1 MACSNCVGSDCNIC
15 LLKRS
20 LKTAAVFVIVSS
32 PQARAVTGDNIMV
45 RTAVFLAIIF
55 LLMKMSQRRSSYYR
69 ANPLDMSRSGAYYQ
83 TSQAPISAQADF

>member
-32 PQARAVTGDNIMV
+32 PQARAVTGENIIV

-69 ANPLDMSRSGAYYQ
+69 PNPLDMSRAGSYYHNNQ
-83 TSQAPISAQADF
+83 TSISGQADF

>member
-1 MACSNCVGSDCNIC
+1 MACTNCVGSDCNIC

-69 ANPLDMSRSGAYYQ
+69 PNPLDMSRSGAYYKD
-83 TSQAPISAQADF
+83 SQAPISAQSDF